1 MIITNIKVR
10 FEKLVKT
17 FQYENETFSMELSAS
32 ISEKE
37 NAPAAF
43 LKIQE
48 AMYAE
53 CKENVMAQIKK
64 AKAEEG
70 W

>member
-17 FQYENETFSMELSAS
+17 FRYENETFSMELSAS

-37 NAPAAF
+37 NAPALF
-43 LKIQE
+43 NHIQ
-48 AMYAE
+48 AALYAE

-64 AKAEEG
+64 IKAEEG

>member
-1 MIITNIKVR
+1 MIITNIKVK

-17 FQYENETFSMELSAS
+17 FRYENETFSMELAAS

-37 NAPAAF
+37 NAPATF

-48 AMYAE
+48 AMYTE